1 MFHLCSSTLCNMRA
15 VAEWK
20 FTHFI
25 ILPINNFK
33 ENVKSLGNIKS
44 ILSCFLFI
52 IVWYF
57 CYFCQQWNLS
67 GAICKTLSRQYSNSR
82 LLLSI
87 QFSKDTQK
95 SLAILYWSDR
105 SPGFEIVKLRLYV
118 RIKKPFQTV
127 QLRDK
132 RTKREGLMLGSG
144 FLEKAQIWLRH
155 HKHICFN
162 AFNKNKNCSSAS
174 VLFLYN
180 NGTVKDLKKM
190 SLLNEILL
198 FMYPVCYS

>member
-67 GAICKTLSRQYSNSR
+67 GAICKTLSRQNSNSR

-95 SLAILYWSDR
+95 VLQSCIMVWQ
-105 SPGFEIVKLRLYV
+105 
-118 RIKKPFQTV
+118 KPWFWNC
-127 QLRDK
+127 
-132 RTKREGLMLGSG
+132 
-144 FLEKAQIWLRH
+144 KAQALCS
-155 HKHICFN
+155 HKEAISNCTTERQ
-162 AFNKNKNCSSAS
+162 KNKEGGPNAWIRFPGKSPDMIETS
-174 VLFLYN
+174 
-180 NGTVKDLKKM
+180 
-190 SLLNEILL
+190 
-198 FMYPVCYS
+198 